1 MPVAFGGRL
10 RNPPGKKWWEMT
22 DAEKL
27 ATLEGAGEFV
37 GGTVGSLAG
46 GPTPMA
52 IPGAGAGAVAGKNI
66 ANWIGRAAGLKQTPR
81 TAGNEAIE
89 QAKTFGLNAG
99 FEGAGR
105 VIPPAYRA
113 VKQGATNVVRKALQ
127 PDAERHILV
136 DLADKYNIPL
146 NIAQRSG
153 NTILAKFQGAI
164 ERLPFSSS
172 VMRKAY
178 REQYGKWL
186 EGMNSVLDQVHK
198 GAVTQEQFAELAEQ
212 GIRSLRNELNKT
224 TTEAVERAATQL
236 HPVPVS
242 KQTAGLAAKD
252 KLAENQNTVR
262 AWAKKA
268 YGAIRDEGKGVEVDL
283 TPMSEQA
290 QEVLQTFPDMPLRN
304 SVFDQ
309 GSMGKLRS
317 AASITSSGGE
327 METLDAL
334 AKSMG
339 ADSFSALNPKL
350 QEMVRA
356 QAAGEAKQ
364 STAVTLE
371 QALNTRSRLL
381 NLARGMNDSA
391 SAEKKRAIYSL
402 IDGLDNSLEQ
412 SLGATPETAA
422 LHQKLKDTNAVYRK
436 KMEALRPPQTYG
448 KPGNEAAGR
457 IAQTDLP
464 ENIPTQLAQSPTLAQ
479 GSQKALSNEIVSD
492 IGKPSGPPA
501 LPMLRRSIV
510 DDATQRSMVDTGTG
524 EMRLSPTRIA
534 ENLKQYGGELFGS
547 PLPPSLRMRPQ
558 GGAAQ
563 PYGAAWQPPEL
574 LPDLARQE
582 GRLYG
587 SPTTR
592 AIDSGKS
599 NQVMEAMFPAGA
611 PKTARASLDLMQE
624 AGVRPQAQ
632 RAFGGALLD
641 KAKTESKALGDE
653 RFVNPRTLDRFQ
665 EDYRETIPAVLG
677 SNVADQLSKL
687 NKVGRAITLDEVFN
701 TSGTAQALEA
711 LQTAKGIPSAMAAGA
726 LALGKYAA
734 ETTGI
739 PYLAAKK
746 FTDPNLARRLTLPP
760 KPVSLKLG
768 SPAAG
773 AVGRILGTSQREQ
786 SQSTSQQE
794 PLEEWTPPV
803 AAQSEPLEEW
813 VPPGQRKQ

>member
-10 RNPPGKKWWEMT
+10 RKPPGKKWWEMS
-22 DAEKL
+22 DAEKIAMLESSGEL
-27 ATLEGAGEFV
+27 A
-37 GGTVGSLAG
+37 GGTVGALAG

-66 ANWIGRAAGLKQTPR
+66 ANMVGRAAGLQQPKR
-81 TAGNEAIE
+81 TAGEEAVE
-89 QAKTFGLNAG
+89 QAKTFGVNAAG
-99 FEGAGR
+99 EGVGR
-105 VIPPAYRA
+105 AALPALKA
-113 VKQGATNVVRKALQ
+113 AKQGATNMVRKALQ
-127 PDAERHILV
+127 PDAERQVLV

-212 GIRSLRNELNKT
+212 GIKSLRGELNKT
-224 TTEAVERAATQL
+224 TTEAVERAAAQL
-236 HPVPVS
+236 HPVAVS
-242 KQTAGLAAKD
+242 KQTAGLAAKE
-252 KLAENQNTVR
+252 KLGENQNTVR

-309 GSMGKLRS
+309 SSMGKLRS
-317 AASITSSGGE
+317 AASIASNGAE
-327 METLDAL
+327 AETLDAL

-350 QEMVRA
+350 QEMVRM
-356 QAAGEAKQ
+356 QAAGEAKP
-364 STAVTLE
+364 TAVTLE

-402 IDGLDNSLEQ
+402 IDGLDSSLEQ
-412 SLGATPETAA
+412 SLGRTPETAA
-422 LHQKLKDTNAVYRK
+422 LHQKLKDANAVYRS

-464 ENIPTQLAQSPTLAQ
+464 ENIPAQLAQSPTLAH

-510 DDATQRSMVDTGTG
+510 DDAAQRSMVDTGSG
-524 EMRLSPTRIA
+524 EMRMSPTRIA
-534 ENLKQYGGELFGS
+534 ESMKQYGGNLFGA
-547 PLPPSLRMRPQ
+547 PLPPPLRLNSPS
-558 GGAAQ
+558 AAVQ
-563 PYGAAWQPPEL
+563 PHGAAWQPPQL
-574 LPDLARQE
+574 LPDLAKQE

-587 SPTTR
+587 SPVAR
-592 AIDSGKS
+592 AIDSGSS
-599 NQVMEAMFPAGA
+599 NRAMDAMFPAGA

-624 AGVRPQAQ
+624 AGIRPQAQ
-632 RAFGGALLD
+632 RAFGDSLLD
-641 KAKTESKALGDE
+641 RAKTESRALGDE

-665 EDYRETIPAVLG
+665 EDMRDTIPAVLG
-677 SNVADQLSKL
+677 DDVADQFSKL

-711 LQTAKGIPSAMAAGA
+711 LQAAKGIPSAMAAGA

-739 PYLAAKK
+739 PYMTAKA
-746 FTDPNLARRLTLPP
+746 FTDPNLARRLTLPL
-760 KPVSLKLG
+760 KPINLKLG
-768 SPAAG
+768 GPAQG
-773 AVGRILGTSQREQ
+773 AIGRILGTSQREQ
-786 SQSTSQQE
+786 PQPKSQNES
-794 PLEEWTPPV
+794 LEEWTPPPA
-803 AAQSEPLEEW
+803 AAQAEPLEEW